1 MNLLNYKIKPVT
13 IDWSSITL
21 PLLAGTPIGADGTIQ
36 NDGDAIGL
44 VIDTITVKPLFPSIY
59 VLIAGDIDEGD
70 IEYETLDD
78 TAIAALRG
86 IRIFDSNGAV
96 VVPEEA
102 DADADGEE

>member
-21 PLLAGTPIGADGTIQ
+21 PLLAGTPIAADGTIS

-44 VIDTITVKPLFPSIY
+44 VIDTITVKPLFPSLYI
-59 VLIAGDIDEGD
+59 LIAGDIDESD
-70 IEYETLDD
+70 IEYDDLDD
-78 TAIAALRG
+78 AAIAAMGG
-86 IRIFDSNGAV
+86 IRIFDENGAL

-102 DADADGEE
+102 DADEEE